1 MKLKH
6 SGDYSARRAEQYP
19 ALADQLDALWH
30 AMDRGELPK
39 VEGFY
44 GPIQRVKKQ
53 YPKPQ

>member
-6 SGDYSARRAEQYP
+6 SGNYSARRAEQYP